1 MRKSEGAAMTFALA
15 YPLIALLFCS
25 LWAINGLSLN
35 HRRDADTARW
45 ALKRHKAQP

>member
-1 MRKSEGAAMTFALA
+1 MTTWLAA

-25 LWAINGLSLN
+25 IWAINGLSLN
-35 HRRDADTARW
+35 HRRDADTARL